1 MRRTVTAPKGWN
13 RSRINSAS
21 KVFEPVKFPFVITTF
36 WPSMVDVE
44 SSPAPYFAEAHLQS
58 KPVGP
63 MSALGQKQTYA
74 LQQAMSALHPIATE
88 KADFRKRSCPLYSQK
103 RTCAVQL
110 GMSAMGHKRTLTLAK
125 LRAAIPL
132 ALPFSGLQFA
142 DHDRQAAST
151 RVASARNTRN
161 SLAKL
166 RLPVSEPCLPR
177 RSDQAVREPPL

>member
-1 MRRTVTAPKGWN
+1 
-13 RSRINSAS
+13 
-21 KVFEPVKFPFVITTF
+21 
-36 WPSMVDVE
+36 
-44 SSPAPYFAEAHLQS
+44 
-58 KPVGP
+58 
-63 MSALGQKQTYA
+63 MSALGHKPTYA
-74 LQQAMSALHPIATE
+74 PQQGMSALPPIATA
-88 KADFRKRSCPLYSQK
+88 KADMPKWSCLLYPQK
-103 RTCAVQL
+103 RTCAVHYP
-110 GMSAMGHKRTLTLAK
+110 MSALGHKRTLTLAK